1 MSDRLP
7 NAIDRHVASRLR
19 LRRLEAGLSQ
29 TVLADALGVTFQQ
42 LQKYEG
48 ATNRISAGA
57 LYQLAL
63 TLDVPV
69 QYFFDG
75 LSRRDKKRADSY
87 LICGAAGAASRSF
100 SQRKSFAFF
109 NPREL
114 CGREGNHAIEPR
126 ATRGVVVFC
135 TCRPLELVPASPYD
149 RALYS

>member
-19 LRRLEAGLSQ
+19 LRRLEEGMTQ
-29 TVLADALGVTFQQ
+29 TQLAQAVGVTFQQ

-75 LSRRDKKRADSY
+75 LSRRHKKR
-87 LICGAAGAASRSF
+87 
-100 SQRKSFAFF
+100 
-109 NPREL
+109 
-114 CGREGNHAIEPR
+114 
-126 ATRGVVVFC
+126 V
-135 TCRPLELVPASPYD
+135 
-149 RALYS
+149 

>member
-29 TVLADALGVTFQQ
+29 TVLADTLGVTFRQ

-75 LSRRDKKRADSY
+75 LSRRDK
-87 LICGAAGAASRSF
+87 
-100 SQRKSFAFF
+100 QR
-109 NPREL
+109 R
-114 CGREGNHAIEPR
+114 
-126 ATRGVVVFC
+126 
-135 TCRPLELVPASPYD
+135 
-149 RALYS
+149 